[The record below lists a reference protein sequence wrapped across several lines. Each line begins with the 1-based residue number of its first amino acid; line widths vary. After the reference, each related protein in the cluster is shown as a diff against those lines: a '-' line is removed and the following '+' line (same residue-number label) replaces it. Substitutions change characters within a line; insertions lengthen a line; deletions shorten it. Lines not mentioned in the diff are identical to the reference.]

1 MVLPTHKKE
10 CKSASLPITAWKVS
24 KYGVFSGP
32 NTGKYG
38 PEKIWT
44 LFTHCIGQL
53 AFYRISLKFMK
64 CILISINFFV
74 KHQCGFGKGY
84 NVQHRLLVMI
94 EKMKEARDK
103 NKICAAVLTD
113 LSKAFDFLRHDLLI
127 LKPYIWLVLL
137 Q

>member
-1 MVLPTHKKE
+1 MQI
-10 CKSASLPITAWKVS
+10 CKSNYHCVKSVQIRSFFWS
-24 KYGVFSGP
+24 EYG
-32 NTGKYG
+32 
-38 PEKIWT
+38 KIRT
-44 LFTHCIGQL
+44 RENLDTFHAL
-53 AFYRISLKFMK
+53 YRP
-64 CILISINFFV
+64 ISILPNLSKIYEMYTYFNKFFCKTSV
-74 KHQCGFGKGY
+74 RFGKGY